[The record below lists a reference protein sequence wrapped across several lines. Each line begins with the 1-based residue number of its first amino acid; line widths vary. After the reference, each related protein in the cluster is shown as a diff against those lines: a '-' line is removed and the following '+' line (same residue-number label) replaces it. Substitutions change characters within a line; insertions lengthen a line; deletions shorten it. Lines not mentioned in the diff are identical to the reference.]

1 MVEGMLAEPWHLKG
15 YQESRLRKFSKWC
28 RSTKVASHATECDAN
43 EEGYHIGILN
53 EPSHRQSRDERREV
67 LAMINASQIK
77 EHMDV
82 KGSDGKHVGTVLG
95 VEKDRLKVASGGMDH
110 DIDLAMVDTIKNDSV
125 CLLKT
130 SGETVQL
137 WH

>member
-1 MVEGMLAEPWHLKG
+1 
-15 YQESRLRKFSKWC
+15 
-28 RSTKVASHATECDAN
+28 
-43 EEGYHIGILN
+43 
-53 EPSHRQSRDERREV
+53 
-67 LAMINASQIK
+67 MINASQIK
-77 EHMDV
+77 EKMDV

-110 DIDLAMVDTIKNDSV
+110 DIDLAMVDTIENDSV

-130 SGETVQL
+130 AGETVQL